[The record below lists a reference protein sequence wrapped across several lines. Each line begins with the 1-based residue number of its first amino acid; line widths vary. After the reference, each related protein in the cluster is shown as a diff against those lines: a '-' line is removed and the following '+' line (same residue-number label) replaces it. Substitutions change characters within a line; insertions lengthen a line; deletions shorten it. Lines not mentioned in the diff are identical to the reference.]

1 MIVEVKAEIQCYLI
15 QGCFVLYWCLP
26 WCLSQC
32 LLIPTDSWDEPTRAL
47 VPHWKST
54 WAPCHGAG
62 VLGVGGGGGV
72 GVPVTVLVTW
82 VLCEV
87 LGGDVRLQWLHYC
100 LCLSLVLHYSLALI
114 NTPSSLPAA
123 STSRP
128 ATNRLSEA
136 PPVLNTPGLSCLL
149 TRHRTMAGTIII
161 SPPANCLTYILY
173 QQVPQWR
180 LHYVLSYYQ
189 PINWKSH
196 SGIRRSMSVLL

>member
-26 WCLSQC
+26 WCLSRC

-62 VLGVGGGGGV
+62 VEGLGVGGGGGV

-82 VLCEV
+82 WVLCEV
-87 LGGDVRLQWLHYC
+87 LGGDVRLHWLHYW

-149 TRHRTMAGTIII
+149 TRLYWDNYQTMWPRSQSLFIFHINKFGSGLVCIK
-161 SPPANCLTYILY
+161 PGGNLD
-173 QQVPQWR
+173 
-180 LHYVLSYYQ
+180 
-189 PINWKSH
+189 NWKNH
-196 SGIRRSMSVLL
+196 SGI